1 MEINQILIFI
11 NSDQQDCKEFLLSV
25 LYMNTFL
32 ILLQKAEYEGNTKL
46 SKQVNKQKHTS
57 SLKAQLKRNFQP
69 EPNVLISEH
78 FHPTAPFAKLLS
90 YCNYLD
96 NFSNLVWILHSDSR
110 ELGPNF
116 VAPIVT
122 SNSTQLV
129 NQIPVKLISP
139 CTK

>member
-32 ILLQKAEYEGNTKL
+32 ILLQKAEHKGNTKM

-78 FHPTAPFAKLLS
+78 FHHYGTFCKA
-90 YCNYLD
+90 
-96 NFSNLVWILHSDSR
+96 LVIL
-110 ELGPNF
+110 
-116 VAPIVT
+116 
-122 SNSTQLV
+122 
-129 NQIPVKLISP
+129 
-139 CTK
+139 